1 MTSMQQIEYIA
12 VQARK
17 LGLKYGDYVAKYGDT
32 LPLPDKEK
40 MDENKRVCEKCGAI
54 YTQSGNSKSKYC
66 RACADGKTDD
76 GSNDICKWCGKP
88 YHKIHGHQK
97 FCSPGCAKEHK
108 AAYYKE
114 YDKKKK
120 AEREK
125 MKNEKRKKSGD
136 L

>member
-17 LGLKYGDYVAKYGDT
+17 LGMKYGEYVAKYGDT

-54 YTQSGNSKSKYC
+54 YTQEGRAKGKYC
-66 RACADGKTDD
+66 RACADGTSDEGKLDV
-76 GSNDICKWCGKP
+76 CKWCGKT
-88 YHKIHGHQK
+88 YHKRNGHQK
-97 FCSPGCAKEHK
+97 YCSPQCVRESK

-125 MKNEKRKKSGD
+125 WKNEKRKKSGNI
-136 L
+136 